1 MKNYNRFESQYILML
16 ASRAKRDL
24 LKDPGAEP
32 IWIHALQEIIDKSK
46 YNMKEIDLLEDLEK
60 AEVNKNEK

>member
-24 LKDPGAEP
+24 LKDEFAEP
-32 IWIHALQEIIDKSK
+32 IWIHALQEIVDKSK
-46 YNMKEIDLLEDLEK
+46 YNMNEIDRLEELAKEK
-60 AEVNKNEK
+60 K